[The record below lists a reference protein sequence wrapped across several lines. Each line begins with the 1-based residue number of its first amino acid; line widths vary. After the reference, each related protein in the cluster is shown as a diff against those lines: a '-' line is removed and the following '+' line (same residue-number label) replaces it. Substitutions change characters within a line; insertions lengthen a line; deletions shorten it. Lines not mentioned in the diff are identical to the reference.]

1 MRIVKDYNQYVMRN
15 LDRGYSRKE
24 LGVSYVKAWFFPVK
38 FFFLSLCFFFFD
50 HLNGWAL
57 YLVSSL
63 ELTCLLIAV
72 VGELIHVLWM
82 SAGKATEG
90 KHEIEETSGESEGT
104 TGESGGEGILM
115 LIPSILVLCIYTRCF
130 ERLEDYLI
138 WLYSML
144 IML

>member
-1 MRIVKDYNQYVMRN
+1 
-15 LDRGYSRKE
+15 
-24 LGVSYVKAWFFPVK
+24 
-38 FFFLSLCFFFFD
+38 
-50 HLNGWAL
+50 
-57 YLVSSL
+57 
-63 ELTCLLIAV
+63 
-72 VGELIHVLWM
+72 M

-115 LIPSILVLCIYTRCF
+115 LIPSILVLCIYTRCY

-144 IML
+144 IMLWSHLMVSPTFLLPITLDFKY